1 MTPPSH
7 AEHPLARHLRERVL
21 VLDGAMGTMIQR
33 AALAEAD
40 FRGERFRDH
49 PRDLRGANDLLALT
63 RPELI
68 RGIHDA
74 YLAAGA
80 DLIET
85 NTFNATRLGLAD
97 YGLEP
102 HVADVNRA
110 AARLA
115 RAAADAASTPER
127 PRWVAGAIGPTNKTL
142 SLSPRVEDPG
152 FREVTWDEVVDGYR
166 EQAAALIE
174 GGVDVLLLETVF
186 DTLMV
191 KAALFACE
199 DAMVAAGRHLPLIV
213 SGTITDASG
222 RTLSGQTLEA
232 FWTSIA
238 HADLLAVGLNCALGP
253 KELRPYVE
261 ELARLAP
268 VFTVVYPNAG
278 LPNAFGGYDEGPAEM
293 TPVLREFVAEGW
305 VNVLGGCCGTTPEHV
320 RAFAEAVRDL
330 PPRLPPSP
338 DPTPRFAGLEPL
350 VVRPE
355 TNLVNVGERTNVTGS
370 RKFARL
376 VRAGDLGAAL
386 EIAREQV
393 AGGAQVIDVNFDE
406 GMIDGPA
413 TMAAFLRLLAAE
425 PDVARVPVM
434 LDSSS
439 WPVLEAGL
447 RHLQGKGIV
456 NSISLKE
463 GEAEFLRQARLI
475 RRYGAAVVVMAF
487 DEDGQADTLE
497 RRTAVC
503 ARAYR
508 LLVDEAGF
516 SPHDLIFDP
525 NVLTVGTG
533 IAEHARYAVDFI
545 EAVRWIKANLPGALT
560 SGGISNVSF
569 AFRSNH
575 AVREAMHASFL
586 YHAVRAGLDLAIVNP
601 ETLTVYETVPDDLR
615 ERVEDVLF
623 DRRADATERLIAF
636 AEAMDPS
643 VATAR
648 ARDVAWRDWP
658 VERRLRH
665 ALVQGID
672 EHVQA
677 DALDA
682 LTELGRPLQVIEG
695 PLMDGMNEVGDLF
708 GSGKMFLPQ
717 VVKSARVMKKAV
729 AVLTPYLEA
738 EEAAGTGRAAGR
750 ALLATVKG
758 DVHDI
763 GKNIVGVVL
772 GCNGFEVIDLGV
784 MVSAERILDTAV
796 ERGVDAIGL
805 SGLITPSLEEMVHVA
820 REMTRRGLELPL
832 LIGGATTSRAHTA
845 VKIAPAYGGLTVH
858 VLDAS
863 RAVGVL
869 NRAVSPE
876 LRPGLASEV
885 AEQYATLR
893 AQHAERDAGRQLL
906 PIADAR
912 VRGPRWDDW
921 GHVVRPKTPGT
932 HVLADY
938 PLGELV
944 ERIDWGPFFQTWEIA
959 GRYPDVL
966 DDPVVGGAARDLM
979 ADARAILER
988 VLVEEWLEA
997 RAAFGLFPA
1006 AARGDDLLV
1015 YADETRTT
1023 VRAVVPTLRQQAA
1036 KRPGQP
1042 NLALADF
1049 VAPEGSGIAD
1059 WVGAFV
1065 VSIHGAEE
1073 RARAFEA
1080 EHDDYHAIMIKAL
1093 ADRLAEAL
1101 AERLHQRVRTEFWGY
1116 APDER
1121 LGNAELIAEAYRG
1134 IRPAPGYPACPDHRS
1149 KTTIFELLE
1158 AQRTLGVA
1166 LTSSLAITPT
1176 AAVAGFYFAHPE
1188 SRYFGVGKV
1197 GRDQV
1202 LDLAERTGA
1211 DVIEVERWL
1220 APWLAYTI

>member
-1 MTPPSH
+1 MRASP
-7 AEHPLARHLRERVL
+7 ADHPLARALRERVL

-33 AALAEAD
+33 AGLAEAD
-40 FRGERFRDH
+40 YRGERFRDH

-97 YGLEP
+97 YGLEA
-102 HVADVNRA
+102 VVFELNVA

-115 RAAADAASTPER
+115 RAAADAAATPER

-152 FREVTWDEVVDGYR
+152 FREVSWDEVVAGYR

-199 DAMVAAGRHLPLIV
+199 DALASAGRRLPLIV

-261 ELARLAP
+261 ELAQLAP

-320 RAFAEAVRDL
+320 RAFADAVRDL
-330 PPRLPPSP
+330 PPRLPPAP
-338 DPTPRFAGLEPL
+338 DPAPRFAGLEPL
-350 VVRPE
+350 VIRPE

-376 VRAGDLGAAL
+376 VRTGDLGAAL
-386 EIAREQV
+386 DVAREQV

-413 TMAAFLRLLAAE
+413 TMGAFLRLLAAE

-447 RHLQGKGIV
+447 QHLQGKGIV

-463 GEAEFLRQARLI
+463 GEAAFLRQARLV

-487 DEDGQADTLE
+487 DEAGQADTLT
-497 RRTAVC
+497 RRTEVC
-503 ARAYR
+503 ARAYH

-516 SPHDLIFDP
+516 APHDLIFDP

-533 IAEHARYAVDFI
+533 IPEHARYAVDFI

-586 YHAVRAGLDLAIVNP
+586 YHAVQAGLDLAIVNP
-601 ETLTVYETVPDDLR
+601 EALTVYETIPADLL

-623 DRRADATERLIAF
+623 DRRPDATERLIAF
-636 AEAMDPS
+636 AEGMDPS

-648 ARDVAWRDWP
+648 ARDVAWREWP

-672 EHVQA
+672 EYVRDDA
-677 DALDA
+677 LAALDA
-682 LTELGRPLQVIEG
+682 LGRPLRVIEG

-738 EEAAGTGRAAGR
+738 EEAAGTGRAAGKV
-750 ALLATVKG
+750 LLATVKG

-784 MVSAERILDTAV
+784 MVSAERILDTAA

-820 REMTRRGLELPL
+820 REMTRRGLALPL

-845 VKIAPAYGGLTVH
+845 VKIAPVYDGLTVH

-869 NRAVSPE
+869 NRAVSPD

-893 AQHAERDAGRQLL
+893 ARHAERDAGRQLL
-906 PIADAR
+906 PLGEAR
-912 VRGPRWDDW
+912 ARGPRWRDW
-921 GHVVRPKTPGT
+921 GHVVAPRAPGV
-932 HVLADY
+932 HVLTDY
-938 PLGELV
+938 PLDELA
-944 ERIDWGPFFQTWEIA
+944 ERIDWGPFLQTWEIA
-959 GRYPDVL
+959 GRYPEVL
-966 DDPVVGGAARDLM
+966 DDPVVGRAARELL
-979 ADARAILER
+979 ADARAMLTRIQDER
-988 VLVEEWLEA
+988 WLEA

-1006 AARGDDLLV
+1006 AARDDDLLL
-1015 YADETRTT
+1015 YADATRSA
-1023 VRAVVPTLRQQAA
+1023 VRAVVPTLRQQSA
-1036 KRPGQP
+1036 KRPGQA

-1049 VAPEGSGIAD
+1049 VASEGSGVAD
-1059 WVGAFV
+1059 WAGAFV
-1065 VSIHGAEE
+1065 VAIHGAEE
-1073 RARAFEA
+1073 RARAFED
-1080 EHDDYHAIMIKAL
+1080 EHDDYHAIMVKAL
-1093 ADRLAEAL
+1093 ADRLAEAF
-1101 AERLHQRVRTEFWGY
+1101 AERLHERVRTEFWGY

-1121 LGNAELIAEAYRG
+1121 LSNDELIAERYRG

-1149 KTTIFELLE
+1149 KATIFALLDAE
-1158 AQRTLGVA
+1158 RVLGVA

-1188 SRYFGVGKV
+1188 ARYFGVGKV

-1202 LDLAERTGA
+1202 NDLAERTGA
-1211 DVIEVERWL
+1211 DFGEVERWL
-1220 APWLAYTI
+1220 GPWLGYAS